1 MEPGLK
7 ISVVDPDA
15 DYLGIEVAAASSRF
29 AGTTLIYA
37 GLEELSIVASRI
49 EGFPATPDDEREY
62 QFGSTESGLAGGFAS
77 LRFHCVDGSG
87 QGALEVMIE
96 DDHHLHDIAS
106 ARFAFQ
112 IAAVDLDRFVA
123 RLRHIEQERSGEAIL
138 PASVLS

>member
-1 MEPGLK
+1 
-7 ISVVDPDA
+7 SVVDPDA
-15 DYLGIEVAAASSRF
+15 DYLGIEVAAASGRF

-37 GLEELSIVASRI
+37 GLDELSIVASRI
-49 EGFPATPDDEREY
+49 EGFPATVDDEREY
-62 QFGSTESGLAGGFAS
+62 QFGSTESGLAGGFAC

-87 QGALEVMIE
+87 HAALEVMIE